1 MTVQTSEITPADK
14 KLYAL
19 RDVTGTVASIPLIT
33 ASILSKKLAEGAD
46 VLVFDVKCGK
56 GAFMKTPEEAN
67 ALAESL
73 VVHARRAGRK
83 CAAIVTDM
91 NAPLGYAVGNAN
103 EIVEAFVAL
112 GSDRFGTN
120 RKVPRDVV
128 DTSLKLASAMVSLS
142 LEIDESAALEMCK
155 EKLASGAALKKFEE
169 MIAAQGGS
177 LERFDR
183 LLKTPTFKFKIQAM
197 RSGVV
202 EAIDAEKVA
211 RVALQLGAG
220 REKAADRIDPLAGV
234 TLEVSVGDRV
244 VVGDPL
250 AILESSTSNKMERLA
265 ADLLDAFR
273 IKK

>member
-1 MTVQTSEITPADK
+1 
-14 KLYAL
+14 
-19 RDVTGTVASIPLIT
+19 
-33 ASILSKKLAEGAD
+33 
-46 VLVFDVKCGK
+46 
-56 GAFMKTPEEAN
+56 
-67 ALAESL
+67 
-73 VVHARRAGRK
+73 
-83 CAAIVTDM
+83 
-91 NAPLGYAVGNAN
+91 
-103 EIVEAFVAL
+103 
-112 GSDRFGTN
+112 
-120 RKVPRDVV
+120 
-128 DTSLKLASAMVSLS
+128 
-142 LEIDESAALEMCK
+142 
-155 EKLASGAALKKFEE
+155 
-169 MIAAQGGS
+169 
-177 LERFDR
+177 